1 MSKLQPIDI
10 TNAFLFEIDNS
21 LPVVVEFDEAKSI
34 FQRNFSN
41 SAVTS
46 NELFDISFTSSIA
59 QTSDVNSR
67 HFFSEIGIV
76 IRFRLVLLPWQ
87 NLWIFNDASSKSIT
101 TRKATTRK
109 AETALTFSSNVTLG
123 NTLVGYTRLFLKII
137 YFCSNF
143 KRETLF
149 WNFLV
154 FNFGFFSAS
163 HHQPIKPKR
172 PN

>member
-10 TNAFLFEIDNS
+10 TNEFMFEIDNS

-67 HFFSEIGIV
+67 HYFSEIGIV
-76 IRFRLVLLPWQ
+76 IRIRLVLLSWQ
-87 NLWIFNDASSKSIT
+87 NL
-101 TRKATTRK
+101 
-109 AETALTFSSNVTLG
+109 
-123 NTLVGYTRLFLKII
+123 
-137 YFCSNF
+137 
-143 KRETLF
+143 
-149 WNFLV
+149 
-154 FNFGFFSAS
+154 
-163 HHQPIKPKR
+163 
-172 PN
+172 